1 MMKYPNNTVTSL
13 FDSPLGPVRLAASP
27 QGLSGVWFEGQ
38 DDSVHASRWTL
49 DANHALLQQATR
61 QLTEY
66 FAGQRRE
73 FDLPL
78 DLSTGTP
85 FQQVVWR
92 ALLAVPFGQTCSY
105 GKVSAT
111 LGKPTAVRAVGGAIG
126 RNPLSMVVPC
136 HRVIG
141 ANGALTGY
149 SGGMDRKV
157 ALLTLEGSL

>member
-1 MMKYPNNTVTSL
+1 MMKFPSTTVTSIVN
-13 FDSPLGPVRLAASP
+13 SPLGPVRLAASA

-38 DDSVHASRWTL
+38 DESIHASRWTL
-49 DANHALLQQATR
+49 DANHALLQQAAR

-66 FAGQRRE
+66 FAGQRRT

-85 FQQVVWR
+85 FQQAVWR
-92 ALLAVPFGQTCSY
+92 ALLDVPFGQTCSY
-105 GKVSAT
+105 GKVST
-111 LGKPTAVRAVGGAIG
+111 TIGKPTAVRAVGGAIG
-126 RNPLSMVVPC
+126 RNPLSIVVPC

-141 ANGALTGY
+141 ASGALTGY